1 MLSSVNIFIFILI
14 FYANL
19 PFFFSLDMFRDSEKQ
34 YLLSLEIQP
43 MVDTYLYLAKIYL
56 RLDQPLLSISK
67 LQEGLEKFPYEPCLV
82 QAIARI
88 HEVRLKI

>member
-1 MLSSVNIFIFILI
+1 
-14 FYANL
+14 
-19 PFFFSLDMFRDSEKQ
+19 MFRDSEKN

-56 RLDQPLLSISK
+56 RLDQPLAAISRLK
-67 LQEGLEKFPYEPCLV
+67 EGLEKFPFEPCLL

-88 HEVRLKI
+88 YEVNSNDRSMDKYFHRISIMLVL

>member
-1 MLSSVNIFIFILI
+1 
-14 FYANL
+14 
-19 PFFFSLDMFRDSEKQ
+19 MFRDSEKQ

-43 MVDTYLYLAKIYL
+43 MIDTYLYLAKIYL
-56 RLDQPLLSISK
+56 RLDQPLLSITK

-88 HEVRLKI
+88 HEVCFKNLKKEKSKKYFSFIGS

>member
-1 MLSSVNIFIFILI
+1 
-14 FYANL
+14 
-19 PFFFSLDMFRDSEKQ
+19 MFRDSEKH

-43 MVDTYLYLAKIYL
+43 MVDTYLYLAKVYL

-67 LQEGLEKFPYEPCLV
+67 LQEGLEKFPYEPCLI

-88 HEVRLKI
+88 HEVC